1 MFKIEKNTLNF
12 ILLFRWTQIT
22 KLRYPRCF
30 SCMLDMSNKLYL
42 IGGAG
47 KLSTKD
53 KTTTSLSTIDVW
65 NDKMEEWEKISDMT
79 IPRHGHAVAYLGT
92 QILII
97 GGVTTVYMRAL
108 SNIECFCG
116 NRGSWVRGIQPL
128 PTALSGHAAIT
139 LPPAKLM

>member
-1 MFKIEKNTLNF
+1 MFA
-12 ILLFRWTQIT
+12 
-22 KLRYPRCF
+22 
-30 SCMLDMSNKLYL
+30 MSNHLYL

-47 KLSTKD
+47 KLSSKN
-53 KTTTSLSTIDVW
+53 KTTTSLASIDLW
-65 NDKMEEWEKISDMT
+65 DEKRREWEKISEMT

-116 NRGSWVRGIQPL
+116 NRGV
-128 PTALSGHAAIT
+128 HEHVV
-139 LPPAKLM
+139 K